1 MHVFFASFSS
11 SPPKLAQS
19 ALSEP
24 LSLSLLVQNKL
35 VVAHS
40 PLLASAIGRSLISL
54 QISDPQLFPWHEVSS
69 FLFPKPVSNMQQ
81 QASLKWWLRAWTS
94 TELTPFQDIN

>member
-1 MHVFFASFSS
+1 MHVFFFCLFLQLSPQS
-11 SPPKLAQS
+11 SPSQR
-19 ALSEP
+19 
-24 LSLSLLVQNKL
+24 SLLPHFI
-35 VVAHS
+35 VAHS